1 MPPPNTSEG
10 QSAKKQIDQLA
21 TQVQTTS
28 TAVKSAAAR
37 LPANA
42 TLAQIVQALSK
53 LAPQFRTLQSTAQ
66 VTTNTIESAG
76 GSLADA
82 FKSEKS
88 CKRLG

>member
-28 TAVKSAAAR
+28 TAVKSAAAK

-66 VTTNTIESAG
+66 ATTKTIESAG
-76 GSLADA
+76 DSLADA

-88 CKRLG
+88 CKKLG

>member
-42 TLAQIVQALSK
+42 SLAQIVQALSK

-66 VTTNTIESAG
+66 ATTKTIESAG

-88 CKRLG
+88 CKKLG